1 MRYKYET
8 HMHTSAA
15 SACGVHS
22 GQEMVQY
29 YHRLGYA
36 GVVVTDH
43 FFNGNTC
50 IPSTLPWDKRI
61 HAFCKGYRDAK
72 AEGEKLG
79 LSVFLGLEFNNQ
91 GTEFLIYGLTEEW
104 LMEHPEIMKLSI
116 EDALAFFR
124 ENGAYIIHCHPFRR
138 AFYIPKV
145 RVFPNLV
152 DAVEVWNMGNSD
164 VRFNHDAMRYAEKE
178 KLPKTAGG
186 DCHWVEGKTSGIVVP
201 EKARDIRHLCE
212 MIPQCELFLD
222 T

>member
-15 SACGVHS
+15 SACGVCIP
-22 GQEMVQY
+22 
-29 YHRLGYA
+29 A
-36 GVVVTDH
+36 GNGTILSSIGICGSCCYRS

-164 VRFNHDAMRYAEKE
+164 VRFNHDAMRYAERKSFL
-178 KLPKTAGG
+178 KQPAVIVTGR
-186 DCHWVEGKTSGIVVP
+186 GKNFRYCCSRKSKRYPTS
-201 EKARDIRHLCE
+201 L
-212 MIPQCELFLD
+212 
-222 T
+222 